1 MQVNR
6 IHDDFIWLHDQFE
19 DNSAFAGFII
29 PPAPPRPDFDA
40 SRAKLTRLGKSEGTM
55 TKQDMQKLKA
65 ELEA

>member
-1 MQVNR
+1 MRLYEISGIVSGVAPFLDLLHFFSPEQV
-6 IHDDFIWLHDQFE
+6 
-19 DNSAFAGFII
+19 

-40 SRAKLTRLGKSEGTM
+40 SRAKLQRLGKSEGTM